1 MQLERQGCRAAFY
14 KIVARLEGLPKAA
27 MQQERNNYSA

>member
-1 MQLERQGCRAAFY
+1 MQLRRLGYRAAFY
-14 KIVARLEGLPKAA
+14 KIVAKLEGLLKAA

>member
-14 KIVARLEGLPKAA
+14 KIVAKLEGLLKAA
-27 MQQERNNYSA
+27 I